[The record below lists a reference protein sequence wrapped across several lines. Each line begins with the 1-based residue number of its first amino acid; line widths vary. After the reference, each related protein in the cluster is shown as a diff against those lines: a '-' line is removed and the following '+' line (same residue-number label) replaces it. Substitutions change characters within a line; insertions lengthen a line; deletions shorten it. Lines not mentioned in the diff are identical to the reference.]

1 MSPDPS
7 HGVNN
12 HNRDNHGH
20 TVVNNRHT
28 VVNHGVITEGAVS
41 DGSDDAREAGERV
54 EALLAE
60 LRARSGP
67 EAAGAAEEL
76 VSCLVRLYG
85 AGLRSIMRTVG
96 DDSRLQ
102 ALLIADP
109 LVESLLLVHDL
120 HPLDAG
126 ARIRRALGRLGT
138 GAELLEVDSSGVAH
152 VRLGHGCGSTT
163 EAVEQAVADAA
174 PEAAGVEFA
183 SREAPLLQ
191 ITRRPAGAK

>member
-1 MSPDPS
+1 MGPATND
-7 HGVNN
+7 
-12 HNRDNHGH
+12 
-20 TVVNNRHT
+20 
-28 VVNHGVITEGAVS
+28 GAN
-41 DGSDDAREAGERV
+41 GAREAGARV

-76 VSCLVRLYG
+76 VTCLVRLYG
-85 AGLRSIMRTVG
+85 AGLESIMRTIG

-120 HPLDAG
+120 HPLDAS
-126 ARIRRALGRLGT
+126 ARIGRALGRLGT
-138 GAELLEVDSSGVAH
+138 GAEFLGVNSDGVAQ

-163 EAVEQAVADAA
+163 DIVEQAIADAA
-174 PEAAGVEFA
+174 PETTGVEFA
-183 SREAPLLQ
+183 PRDAPLLQ
-191 ITRRPAGAK
+191 ITRRPAGASSAGAI